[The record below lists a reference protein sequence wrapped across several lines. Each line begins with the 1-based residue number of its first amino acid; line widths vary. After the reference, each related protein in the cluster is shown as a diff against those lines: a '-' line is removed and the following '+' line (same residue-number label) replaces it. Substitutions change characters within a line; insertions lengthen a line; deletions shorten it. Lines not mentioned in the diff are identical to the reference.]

1 MSSSAAGFEKLRQ
14 ADSRK
19 NKQALDTDDEKADQ
33 LSCSDTEGDGD
44 RVTEV
49 SLRSVG
55 RGKAYA
61 GNALGEAT
69 LDTKTTTFE
78 ASGSQSARKE
88 HSHSGANIF

>member
-1 MSSSAAGFEKLRQ
+1 M
-14 ADSRK
+14 
-19 NKQALDTDDEKADQ
+19 
-33 LSCSDTEGDGD
+33 SCSDTEGDGD

-55 RGKAYA
+55 KSKEYA
-61 GNALGEAT
+61 GNTIGEST
-69 LDTKTTTFE
+69 LETKTTTFE